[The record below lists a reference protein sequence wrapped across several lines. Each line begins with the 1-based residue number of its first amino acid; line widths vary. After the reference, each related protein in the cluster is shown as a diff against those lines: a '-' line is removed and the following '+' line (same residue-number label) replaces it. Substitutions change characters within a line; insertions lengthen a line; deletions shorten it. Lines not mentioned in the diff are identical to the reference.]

1 MNLKRNVK
9 TVTAELSEHLKRKTK
24 YKTSQSSG
32 PQESAQLTDYNEY
45 RFSFSELT
53 LAALKGTAVT
63 ALFAYIFYRSIIAF
77 IILSPLIFFII
88 KKEKKKYTEKRKT
101 DLSLQFRELMNS
113 LIASLGAGY
122 SIENAFSRSYQDM
135 IMLFGEKSYISPEI
149 SYMLK
154 AIKNNRNIEDLLYDF
169 GERSGVK
176 DIKDFAEIFRIAKRS
191 GGDMPYMIRQTVDI
205 ISDKIE
211 VSRKIATV
219 ISSKKMEQSVMNVV
233 PFGIVLYIDASSPG
247 FFDSLYHNPFGIL
260 IMTIVLVIYI
270 FAYLLAEKITDISL

>member
-1 MNLKRNVK
+1 MI
-9 TVTAELSEHLKRKTK
+9 VTAKLSEHLKEKMK
-24 YKTSQSSG
+24 YKTHQNSG
-32 PQESAQLTDYNEY
+32 PQESVQLTDYNEY
-45 RFSFSELT
+45 SFSLSEITVSLV
-53 LAALKGTAVT
+53 KGIGIT
-63 ALFAYIFYRSIIAF
+63 ALFAYVFYRSTIAF
-77 IILSPLIFFII
+77 FLLSPLIIFVL
-88 KKEKKKYTEKRKT
+88 KKEKKKYTAKRKS

-122 SIENAFSRSYQDM
+122 SIENAFSRSYQD
-135 IMLFGEKSYISPEI
+135 IAMLFGDKSYIGSEL

-154 AIKNNRNIEDLLYDF
+154 AMKNNRNIEDLLYDF

-191 GGDMPYMIRQTVDI
+191 GGDMPYMIKQTVDI

-233 PFGIVLYIDASSPG
+233 PFGIVLYIDVSSPG
-247 FFDSLYHNPFGIL
+247 FFNSLYHNPFGIM
-260 IMTIVLVIYI
+260 IMTVVLIVYI

>member
-1 MNLKRNVK
+1 MTFK
-9 TVTAELSEHLKRKTK
+9 TH
-24 YKTSQSSG
+24 QNSG
-32 PQESAQLTDYNEY
+32 LQESVQLTDYNEY
-45 RFSFSELT
+45 SFSLSEITVSLV
-53 LAALKGTAVT
+53 KGIGIT
-63 ALFAYIFYRSIIAF
+63 ALFAYIFYRSTIAF
-77 IILSPLIFFII
+77 FLLSPLIIFVL
-88 KKEKKKYTEKRKT
+88 KKEKKKYTAKRKS

-122 SIENAFSRSYQDM
+122 SIENAFSRSYQD
-135 IMLFGEKSYISPEI
+135 IAMLFGDKSYIGSEL

-154 AIKNNRNIEDLLYDF
+154 AMKNNRNIEDLLYDF

-191 GGDMPYMIRQTVDI
+191 GGDMPYMIKQTVDI

-233 PFGIVLYIDASSPG
+233 PFGIVLYIDVSSPG
-247 FFDSLYHNPFGIL
+247 FFNSLYHNPFGIM
-260 IMTIVLVIYI
+260 IMTVVLIVYI

>member
-1 MNLKRNVK
+1 M
-9 TVTAELSEHLKRKTK
+9 
-24 YKTSQSSG
+24 
-32 PQESAQLTDYNEY
+32 
-45 RFSFSELT
+45 
-53 LAALKGTAVT
+53 
-63 ALFAYIFYRSIIAF
+63 IAF

-88 KKEKKKYTEKRKT
+88 KTEKKKYTEKRKT

-135 IMLFGEKSYISPEI
+135 IMLFGEKSYIAPEI

-205 ISDKIE
+205 ISDKI
-211 VSRKIATV
+211 
-219 ISSKKMEQSVMNVV
+219 
-233 PFGIVLYIDASSPG
+233 DASSPG
-247 FFDSLYHNPFGIL
+247 FFDSLYHNPFGIM